1 MDRRIRDVLMR
12 RSRFALDIIM
22 SILLVLQMLYLLV
35 GEMYHE
41 WAGLALVVL
50 FIAHNVLNRRWYKV
64 ILKGRYTKKRI
75 LSTVINSACVISI
88 IALAVSGISMARH
101 SFDVQL
107 LSMGKARILHM
118 TAAYWGFVFISLHAG
133 LHITAT
139 LRKAAGRHYGKIAI
153 VIISIIGIWAFL
165 KERFLYYMFLI
176 EEFVFFDFSTPLV
189 LMIVEYML
197 IMCLLMLAG
206 SALGLMA
213 SMRHCKKKQ
222 RDSPTTDTEI
232 PVR

>member
-1 MDRRIRDVLMR
+1 MR

-22 SILLVLQMLYLLV
+22 SLLLVLQMLYLLV

-101 SFDVQL
+101 
-107 LSMGKARILHM
+107 
-118 TAAYWGFVFISLHAG
+118 
-133 LHITAT
+133 
-139 LRKAAGRHYGKIAI
+139 
-153 VIISIIGIWAFL
+153 
-165 KERFLYYMFLI
+165 
-176 EEFVFFDFSTPLV
+176 
-189 LMIVEYML
+189 
-197 IMCLLMLAG
+197 
-206 SALGLMA
+206 
-213 SMRHCKKKQ
+213 
-222 RDSPTTDTEI
+222 
-232 PVR
+232 